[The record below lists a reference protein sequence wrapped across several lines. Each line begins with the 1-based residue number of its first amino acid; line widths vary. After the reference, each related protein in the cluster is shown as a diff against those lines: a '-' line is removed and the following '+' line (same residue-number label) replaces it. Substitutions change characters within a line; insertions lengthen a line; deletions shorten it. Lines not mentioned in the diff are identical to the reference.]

1 MVELMV
7 LLTWFTNHSDWLLL
21 LTLVLHL
28 ASTVWVFVDSIRIE
42 RSGFFTIGMT
52 AIVVIA
58 PLFGLCIYMMI
69 RNTKRTAHRN
79 HRRRT
84 EATGV

>member
-1 MVELMV
+1 MVEWTV
-7 LLTWFTNHSDWLLL
+7 LLTWLTNHSDWLLL
-21 LTLVLHL
+21 ITLVLHL
-28 ASTVWVFVDSIRIE
+28 SSSVWVVIDSIRIE
-42 RSGFFTIGMT
+42 HSVFFTVGMT
-52 AIVVIA
+52 TIVVIA

-84 EATGV
+84 GTSAV